1 MVSLALESQEK
12 KQYFDKI
19 PAFSLNPVIQN
30 LKKS

>member
-19 PAFSLNPVIQN
+19 HVFSDGNITLIETY
-30 LKKS
+30 